1 MWPLVDLLADNVFYE
16 IAALLTLAAAV
27 GFLGI
32 LLRQPLIVS
41 FIAVGIIA
49 GPSVLHVTRSPDQIH
64 LLAELG
70 IAVLLFLVGIKLD
83 VKLVRTLGTVALTT
97 GLGQVAFT
105 SVIGF
110 LICLVLG
117 LDAVTS
123 LYVAVALTFSSTII
137 IVKLLSDKREID
149 SLHGRIALG
158 FLIVQD
164 IVVVLA
170 MIVLSAIGIAGP
182 GSEDGG
188 MGDMLQVLLGSALL
202 LSFVLFF
209 IRFVANP
216 LTARMARA
224 PELLLSFAIAM
235 AALFAAIG
243 DAVGFGKELGGLL
256 AGIALAST
264 PYREAIAARLA
275 PLRDFLVLFFFI
287 YLGTQL
293 DLAGLGQHLT
303 ASVVLSLFVLI
314 GNPLIVLIIMGVMG
328 YRKRTGFL
336 AGLTVAQISEFSL
349 IFMAMGVTLGHVD
362 SAALGLVTLVGLIT
376 IAGSVYMITYSHV
389 LYNWLEPLLSPFE
402 RKDTPAE
409 HGIEEDVKG
418 RYDAIVFGLGRFGT
432 AIATRLERIGLCVL
446 GVDFNP
452 SSVRQWQKDGRD
464 AVYGDAMDPEFIAS
478 LPLAHAKWAIATM
491 PAHDTGVFHEDP
503 RLALINA
510 LKEQHFRGRI
520 AVTNRHDAETAILQ
534 AAGAHLVLEPFQDAA
549 DQAVQLLASEQ
560 KPERLEPVADTEGQ
574 KAIIG

>member
-1 MWPLVDLLADNVFYE
+1 LTDVIAENVFYE
-16 IAALLTLAAAV
+16 IAALLTLAAVV
-27 GFLGI
+27 GFLGV

-49 GPSVLHVTRSPDQIH
+49 GPSALHITQSPEQIH

-70 IAVLLFLVGIKLD
+70 IAILLFLVGIKLD

-105 SVIGF
+105 AGIGF
-110 LICLVLG
+110 FICLALG
-117 LDAVTS
+117 LDGVTS

-170 MIVLSAIGIAGP
+170 MIVLSAIGIAAPGAGP
-182 GSEDGG
+182 GSDDGG
-188 MGDMLQVLLGSALL
+188 MGDVLRVLFGSALL
-202 LSFVLFF
+202 LAFVLFF
-209 IRFVANP
+209 IRFVADP
-216 LTARMARA
+216 LTERMARA
-224 PELLLSFAIAM
+224 PELLVAFAIAM

-243 DAVGFGKELGGLL
+243 DYVGFGKELGGLL

-264 PYREAIAARLA
+264 PYREATAARLA

-293 DLAGLGQHLT
+293 DLAGLGENLL

-314 GNPLIVLIIMGVMG
+314 GNPLIVLAIMGVMG

-349 IFMAMGVTLGHVD
+349 IFMAMGITLGHVD
-362 SAALGLVTLVGLIT
+362 TGALGLVTLVGLIT

-389 LYNWLEPLLSPFE
+389 LYGWLEPLLAPFE
-402 RKDTPAE
+402 RQGTPAE
-409 HGIEEDVKG
+409 QGVEDEVRG
-418 RYDAIVFGLGRFGT
+418 QFDAIVFGLGRFGS
-432 AIATRLERIGLCVL
+432 AVATRLERLGLEVL

-452 SSVRQWQKDGRD
+452 ASVRRWQQEGRS
-464 AVYGDAMDPEFIAS
+464 AVYGDAMDPEFVAS

-503 RLALINA
+503 RIALVGA
-510 LKEQHFRGRI
+510 LKELQFQGRI
-520 AVTNRHDAETAILQ
+520 AVTNRHDADTETLKR
-534 AAGAHLVLEPFQDAA
+534 AGAHLVLEPFQDAA
-549 DQAVQLLASEQ
+549 DRAVQLLASEQ
-560 KPERLEPVADTEGQ
+560 TPERLEVAELEGQ
-574 KAIIG
+574 KVIAG